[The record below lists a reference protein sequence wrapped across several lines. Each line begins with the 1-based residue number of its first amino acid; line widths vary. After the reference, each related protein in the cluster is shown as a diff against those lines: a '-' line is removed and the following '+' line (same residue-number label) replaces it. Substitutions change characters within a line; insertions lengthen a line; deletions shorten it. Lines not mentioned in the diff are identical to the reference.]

1 MGLAAKTSAFD
12 RIKIDRAEMGRA
24 DTLRYNVLVFVVEEN
39 YDRAIY
45 ELKNFMSLES
55 AYPNFKKRIERY
67 VNHAIDL
74 VNAIKAKRSF
84 PGMHSLTMA
93 KQQEIVDRFHE
104 HFHEL
109 QSVMKHVER
118 IEKELKHDDIRS
130 TILVVRA
137 LVNAALVI
145 AVCAFVIQGAKGIVL
160 DLVSVADDTMVSVT
174 DFIFH
179 KIGL

>member
-1 MGLAAKTSAFD
+1 MAIGRLPTAFD
-12 RIKIDRAEMGRA
+12 QIKVDRSEMGRA

-45 ELKNFMSLES
+45 ELKNFMALES

-74 VNAIKAKRSF
+74 VHAIKAKRSF

-93 KQQEIVDRFHE
+93 KQQEIVDRFHD

-109 QSVMKHVER
+109 QNVMKQVER
-118 IEKELKHDDIRS
+118 IEKELKLDDIRS
-130 TILVVRA
+130 TILVIRV
-137 LVNAALVI
+137 
-145 AVCAFVIQGAKGIVL
+145 QGA
-160 DLVSVADDTMVSVT
+160 
-174 DFIFH
+174 
-179 KIGL
+179 

>member
-1 MGLAAKTSAFD
+1 MGLPARMSAFD
-12 RIKIDRAEMGRA
+12 KIKIDRKEMGSA
-24 DTLRYNVLVFVVEEN
+24 DTLRYNILVFVVEEN
-39 YDRAIY
+39 YDKAIQ
-45 ELKNFMSLES
+45 ELKTFMQLES
-55 AYPNFKKRIERY
+55 SYPSFKKRIERY
-67 VNHAIDL
+67 VSHAIDL

-109 QSVMKHVER
+109 QSVMKHVEK
-118 IEKELKHDDIRS
+118 IERDLKHEDIRS

-137 LVNAALVI
+137 LVNAAFVI
-145 AVCAFVIQGAKGIVL
+145 AIAAFALQGAKGIL
-160 DLVSVADDTMVSVT
+160 MDALSLADDGLVTVS

-179 KIGL
+179 